1 MTGKSSSKKSS
12 QTTQAHLN
20 TPVRHSA
27 LYFHCHT
34 ISQSESGP
42 SWKLVSYG
50 SIPYSQ
56 FSHGKCRKRRN
67 NCKPTIQYKTEQ
79 FLPPPWSLLNLIH
92 VVESFYVSLNKTKN
106 NTRQK
111 PFGLHVAGACAGLRF
126 ESGELVKSPAL
137 NKWGWVKSL
146 GKILPLGRESVA

>member
-1 MTGKSSSKKSS
+1 MLCKKVPQDISGSQQEAFVSLAQRAKGWLGTLFFRVQGCVQVYFTCPYSRSWEEKPQLHREALLMTGKSSSKKSS

-20 TPVRHSA
+20 APVRHSA

-67 NCKPTIQYKTEQ
+67 NCKPTIQYNTEQ
-79 FLPPPWSLLNLIH
+79 FL
-92 VVESFYVSLNKTKN
+92 
-106 NTRQK
+106 
-111 PFGLHVAGACAGLRF
+111 
-126 ESGELVKSPAL
+126 
-137 NKWGWVKSL
+137 
-146 GKILPLGRESVA
+146 LP